1 MPNFVGETTPF
12 QLPYSK
18 LEVNVSDLYWQ
29 SSWPMDHRAWI
40 APELYTP
47 PTFQAYR
54 ANRDPAMGPSRPA
67 TSTCQAGHP
76 ARQAPPSRATVTQP
90 GSARRS

>member
-1 MPNFVGETTPF
+1 M
-12 QLPYSK
+12 
-18 LEVNVSDLYWQ
+18 VNVSDLYWE

-54 ANRDPAMGPSRPA
+54 ANRDPAMEA
-67 TSTCQAGHP
+67 ILACHEHL
-76 ARQAPPSRATVTQP
+76 P
-90 GSARRS
+90 GW